1 MVLVP
6 FVTLSL
12 VFEVISLRCDH
23 ARNG

>member
-12 VFEVISLRCDH
+12 VFEVRSLRRDH

>member
-12 VFEVISLRCDH
+12 EFEVISLRRDH